1 MGNEKDIEL
10 KNVQIDDDE
19 LGTVSGG
26 KQVTENLVYQKKR
39 PKKIE
44 ATIQKGEPGKA
55 GNLLYKEEKSSDRPC
70 IPFDETKLC

>member
-10 KNVQIDDDE
+10 KAVQIGDDE
-19 LGTVSGG
+19 LDTVSGG

-39 PKKIE
+39 PKKID
-44 ATIQKGEPGKA
+44 ATIQRGEPGKA
-55 GNLLYKEEKSSDRPC
+55 GNLLHKEDKSTDRPS